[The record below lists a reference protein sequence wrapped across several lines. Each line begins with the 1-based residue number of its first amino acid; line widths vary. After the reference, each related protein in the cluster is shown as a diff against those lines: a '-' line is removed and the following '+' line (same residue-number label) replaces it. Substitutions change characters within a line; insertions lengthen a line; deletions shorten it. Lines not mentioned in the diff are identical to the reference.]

1 MYIWRPGSCQVQC
14 KELEERGFPSG
25 FLFLYPQKHRSF
37 PGTSRHRPKSI
48 WCPPTKMERWDLES
62 WLFLL
67 LLTSVTIDWEVQGR
81 KFWCSY
87 LLLPLSQIKFTAT
100 PCYRKYKSR
109 RYKSWLISVFQG
121 FCTHGCFH
129 SCRSSYR
136 RTLRCA
142 QHLQF
147 SKAGK
152 NFIFVKT
159 KWGVAHFLAK
169 GLFYSK
175 TLLSA
180 DLHL

>member
-1 MYIWRPGSCQVQC
+1 MPGTAQRARR
-14 KELEERGFPSG
+14 KGFPLG
-25 FLFLYPQKHRSF
+25 VPF
-37 PGTSRHRPKSI
+37 PLSPEAQVFPWYLQTLSKEYLMPSHQNRRMRFGILAFPAPFNVCDNR
-48 WCPPTKMERWDLES
+48 
-62 WLFLL
+62 
-67 LLTSVTIDWEVQGR
+67 EVQGR

-87 LLLPLSQIKFTAT
+87 LLLLLSQIKLTAI
-100 PCYRKYKSR
+100 PCYRKYKSH
-109 RYKSWLISVFQG
+109 RYESWLISVFQG

>member
-1 MYIWRPGSCQVQC
+1 MKRGRRAGLPLGVPFPLS
-14 KELEERGFPSG
+14 LEAQFSPWYLQTESIEHLMPSHQNETMMRFGILAFPAHSNVCDN
-25 FLFLYPQKHRSF
+25 Q
-37 PGTSRHRPKSI
+37 
-48 WCPPTKMERWDLES
+48 
-62 WLFLL
+62 
-67 LLTSVTIDWEVQGR
+67 EVQGR
-81 KFWCSY
+81 KLRCSY
-87 LLLPLSQIKFTAT
+87 LLLPPSQIKLNRM
-100 PCYRKYKSR
+100 PRYGKYKSH
-109 RYKSWLISVFQG
+109 RYESWLISVFQG
-121 FCTHGCFH
+121 FCTHGYFH
-129 SCRSSYR
+129 SGRSSDC
-136 RTLRCA
+136 RTPRCA